1 MSEANVEIV
10 KKIFSDWARGD
21 FSSVDWAH
29 PEIEFT
35 IPGPDS
41 HVHRGVD
48 AMGRAWA
55 EWMHAFDK
63 LRVIGEEFHDAGDK
77 VVVKQLFRGTGK
89 SSGIPIDAT
98 PGAAVVTI
106 RDGKVIRFEGH
117 TTLEAALAS
126 AGLDD

>member
-1 MSEANVEIV
+1 
-10 KKIFSDWARGD
+10 
-21 FSSVDWAH
+21 
-29 PEIEFT
+29 
-35 IPGPDS
+35 
-41 HVHRGVD
+41 
-48 AMGRAWA
+48 
-55 EWMHAFDK
+55 MHAFDE